1 MNFFRVSCFVCLFAS
16 VVVSFFIYVH
26 LLFFFFL
33 LLFRLWAG
41 NELMRLAWRFPFSG
55 FPFVGGDSREQHED
69 GTLCLFVSPCLVVS
83 YPFFP
88 SVLSLFSTLL
98 LELCTIGRL
107 RAFGRVFGFWTNLI
121 SHRYAKQYYNIHY

>member
-1 MNFFRVSCFVCLFAS
+1 MNSLRVISYVFLPLLWSRFSCLYTCFS
-16 VVVSFFIYVH
+16 
-26 LLFFFFL
+26 FFFF
-33 LLFRLWAG
+33 
-41 NELMRLAWRFPFSG
+41 
-55 FPFVGGDSREQHED
+55 PFVPSLGWQRIDAISVAFSFFWVSFCWWRLERATHRWHAVP
-69 GTLCLFVSPCLVVS
+69 LRSPCLVVS

-107 RAFGRVFGFWTNLI
+107 RAFGRVFGFWTNVI